1 MDLLMTNTDENS
13 LVEPPIKPV
22 DNTNLPELKPE
33 ETLLSALHLH
43 KSFGKKH
50 VIKGV
55 SIYIKPGEI
64 VGLLGPNGA
73 GKSTVFKMLIGIYKP
88 DIGKILFE
96 NQIITK
102 KRIYE
107 RAEIGIAYL
116 PQEKSIFRGLSVKD
130 NILSVL
136 EFVEPDYHKRM
147 NKLEELLAELGLTA
161 LAENSSESLSGGET
175 RRLEITRALVNEPK
189 LILLDEPFAAIDPLA
204 VEEIKEIVLKLSK
217 KGISTIITDHNVRE
231 TLSITHRSYIIS
243 EGIVLKHGYPNDLV
257 QDPLVKKTYLGQN
270 FSL

>member
-1 MDLLMTNTDENS
+1 MTSTNETTNT
-13 LVEPPIKPV
+13 EPLDSSI
-22 DNTNLPELKPE
+22 LPEAKPE
-33 ETLLSALHLH
+33 ETLLSAIHLH

-50 VIKGV
+50 VVKGV
-55 SIYIKPGEI
+55 SLSVKPGEI

-88 DIGKILFE
+88 DHGKILFE
-96 NQIITK
+96 NQNITK
-102 KRIYE
+102 NKIYE

-130 NILSVL
+130 NILAVL
-136 EFVEPDYHKRM
+136 EFVEPDYNQRM
-147 NKLEELLAELGLTA
+147 VKLEELLNELGLTKSA
-161 LAENSSESLSGGET
+161 NNSSESLSGGET
-175 RRLEITRALVNEPK
+175 RRLEITRALVTQPK

-204 VEEIKEIVLKLSK
+204 VDEIKEIIVKLSQ
-217 KGISTIITDHNVRE
+217 KGISTVITDHNVRE

-243 EGIVLKHGYPNDLV
+243 DGQLLKHGYPNDLV
-257 QDPLVKKTYLGQN
+257 QDPLVKKAYLGQN

>member
-1 MDLLMTNTDENS
+1 MTSTNE
-13 LVEPPIKPV
+13 EPIIDPLNQPI
-22 DNTNLPELKPE
+22 DNTNLPEPKPE
-33 ETLLSALHLH
+33 ETILSAINLH

-50 VIKGV
+50 VVKGV
-55 SIYIKPGEI
+55 SLSIKAGEI

-88 DIGKILFE
+88 DHGKILFE
-96 NQIITK
+96 NENITT

-107 RAEIGIAYL
+107 RADIGMAYL
-116 PQEKSIFRGLSVKD
+116 PQEKSIFRGLTVKE
-130 NILSVL
+130 NILAVL
-136 EFVEPDYHKRM
+136 EFVEPNYQMRM
-147 NKLEELLAELGLTA
+147 AKLEQLLEELGLTA
-161 LAENSSESLSGGET
+161 LANNSSESLSGGET
-175 RRLEITRALVNEPK
+175 RRLEITRSLVTQPK

-204 VEEIKEIVLKLSK
+204 VEEIKEIILKLSA

-243 EGIVLKHGYPNDLV
+243 NGTLLKHGYPKDLV

>member
-1 MDLLMTNTDENS
+1 MTKTDNNPLAESANQLL
-13 LVEPPIKPV
+13 
-22 DNTNLPELKPE
+22 DNTNLPESKPE
-33 ETLLSALHLH
+33 ETLLSAINLN

-50 VIKGV
+50 VVKGV
-55 SIYIKPGEI
+55 SLSIKQGEI

-88 DIGKILFE
+88 DKGNILFE
-96 NQIITK
+96 NQDITQ

-107 RAEIGIAYL
+107 RADIGMAYL

-130 NILSVL
+130 NILAVL
-136 EFVEPDYHKRM
+136 EFVEPDYQKRM
-147 NKLEELLAELGLTA
+147 TKLEELLAELGLTA

-175 RRLEITRALVNEPK
+175 RRLEITRALVTEPK

-204 VEEIKEIVLKLSK
+204 VEEIKEIILKLSK

-243 EGIVLKHGYPNDLV
+243 NGTLLKHGYPKDLV
-257 QDPLVKKTYLGQN
+257 QDPLVKQTYLGQN

>member
-1 MDLLMTNTDENS
+1 MTSTNEEPIIDPLN
-13 LVEPPIKPV
+13 PPI
-22 DNTNLPELKPE
+22 DNTNLPEPKPE
-33 ETLLSALHLH
+33 ETILSAINLH

-50 VIKGV
+50 VVKGV
-55 SIYIKPGEI
+55 SLSIKAGEI

-88 DIGKILFE
+88 DHGKILFE
-96 NQIITK
+96 NENITK

-107 RAEIGIAYL
+107 RADIGMAYL
-116 PQEKSIFRGLSVKD
+116 PQEKSIFRGLTVKE
-130 NILSVL
+130 NILAVL
-136 EFVEPDYHKRM
+136 EFVEPNYQMRM
-147 NKLEELLAELGLTA
+147 AKLEQLLEELGLTA
-161 LAENSSESLSGGET
+161 LANNSSESLSGGET
-175 RRLEITRALVNEPK
+175 RRLEITRSLVTQPK

-204 VEEIKEIVLKLSK
+204 VEEIKEIILKLSA

-243 EGIVLKHGYPNDLV
+243 NGTLLKHGYPKDLV
-257 QDPLVKKTYLGQN
+257 QDPIVKKTYLGQN